1 MRNKSQ
7 SPSMRKPNDV
17 KAHFRFLLSVS
28 LLPFS
33 QAASVASVIQT
44 RGAAMPLSQHSSIPL
59 DNKNCLIVNTIFLA
73 NLSQTIVSFER
84 VFEQRIAHVFCRRQA
99 VFAHYAVML
108 PSFFLIAAIINPIGV
123 QEESVP
129 RTHQR

>member
-1 MRNKSQ
+1 
-7 SPSMRKPNDV
+7 
-17 KAHFRFLLSVS
+17 
-28 LLPFS
+28 
-33 QAASVASVIQT
+33 
-44 RGAAMPLSQHSSIPL
+44 MPLSQLSSIPL

-84 VFEQRIAHVFCRRQA
+84 AFEQRIAHVFCRQQA
-99 VFAHYAVML
+99 VFAHDAFKL

-123 QEESVP
+123 KEENVP